1 MGIAR
6 RQKRAFERA
15 YKKHQD
21 KMILKHRMTPIYTN
35 PFEGLPVGESFI
47 QEYDKAIKQIQEDY
61 EVTTSSK

>member
-15 YKKHQD
+15 YKKHQE
-21 KMILKHRMTPIYTN
+21 KMLMKHRMTPIHTN
-35 PFEGLPVGESFI
+35 PFEGLPVGEKFI
-47 QEYDKAIKQIQEDY
+47 EEYTKAFNQLEEDY